1 MILISNF
8 YNESYLLPW
17 WLEHNKK
24 YFDHGVMINY
34 RSTDDSVD
42 IIKEICP
49 TWEIRDTRNP
59 EWDSLD
65 EDAEF
70 MDIEREFEGYKM
82 ILTLT
87 EFLIGAPKLDK
98 RCLKIPI
105 KRMVDRNPEQIPAYD
120 LPLIEQKKDGYFARK
135 NKYRFLHNY
144 SYGAY
149 LGAGRH
155 KTSHEN
161 FPCDLVIWKYVFSPW
176 TEEFI
181 QRRLQF
187 KKNMSER
194 HLKGNIGH
202 HHKLSREQ
210 LEKQYRKEINEVR

>member
-1 MILISNF
+1 MILIADF
-8 YNESYLLPW
+8 YNESYMLPW

-24 YFDHGVMINY
+24 YFDHGVMVNY

-42 IIKEICP
+42 IIKRICP
-49 TWEIRDTRNP
+49 TWEKRDTKNP

-70 MDIEREFEGYKM
+70 MEIEREFDGYKM
-82 ILTLT
+82 VLTLT
-87 EFLIGAPKLDK
+87 EFLMGEPILSKP
-98 RCLKIPI
+98 CLRVPV
-105 KRMVDRNPEQIPAYD
+105 KRMVDVDPSHPPTYD
-120 LPLIEQKKDGYFARK
+120 LPLVEQKKDGYFAK
-135 NKYRFLHNY
+135 INKYRFLHNHKD
-144 SYGAY
+144 GAY

-155 KTSHEN
+155 KTSHES
-161 FPCDLVIWKYVFSPW
+161 FPSDLVIWKYVFSPW
-176 TEEFI
+176 TEEAI

-202 HHKLSREQ
+202 QHKLSREQ
-210 LEKQYRKEINEVR
+210 LEKEYRKELNEIR